1 MEKKLGVKVNVFFVL
16 DYVGIIQGMC
26 FNKVDIV
33 WYGNLLV
40 MEVVDCVNGQVFV
53 QMVVVDGLS
62 GYWSVLIVNKDSLI
76 NNLNDLLVKWKDFI
90 FGNGDFNFIFG
101 FFVFGYYV
109 FVKNN
114 IFVSDF
120 KCIVNVGYEINVLV
134 VVNKQVDVVI
144 NNIENFDKLKIFVL
158 EKLKELK
165 VIWKLLLI
173 SGDLIVWC
181 KNFFEIIK
189 DKIYDFFMNYGKMLE
204 EKVVL
209 ECLGWVLFCVFSD
222 L

>member
-53 QMVVVDGLS
+53 QMVAVDGLL

-173 SGDLIVWC
+173 LGDLIVWC

>member
-53 QMVVVDGLS
+53 QMVVVDGLL

-173 SGDLIVWC
+173 LGDLIVWC

>member
-53 QMVVVDGLS
+53 QMVVVDGLL

-173 SGDLIVWC
+173 LGDSIVWC

>member
-1 MEKKLGVKVNVFFVL
+1 M
-16 DYVGIIQGMC
+16 
-26 FNKVDIV
+26 
-33 WYGNLLV
+33 
-40 MEVVDCVNGQVFV
+40 
-53 QMVVVDGLS
+53 
-62 GYWSVLIVNKDSLI
+62 
-76 NNLNDLLVKWKDFI
+76 
-90 FGNGDFNFIFG
+90 
-101 FFVFGYYV
+101 
-109 FVKNN
+109 
-114 IFVSDF
+114 
-120 KCIVNVGYEINVLV
+120 
-134 VVNKQVDVVI
+134 I

-173 SGDLIVWC
+173 LGDLIVWC

>member
-53 QMVVVDGLS
+53 QMVVVDGLL